1 MRGVEG
7 ELGLVKVELDWG
19 RELRRAAA
27 VLCTLLALAGAVRLC
42 VPANPDDQNQEP
54 PGVRR
59 QLTFLKQELASGADT
74 EAQEQFPEGYYFL
87 NVLYGLSWV
96 ELGQR
101 GVEPVRAAEEAEWA
115 LARVESE
122 AGRAP
127 FDAGATPA
135 YGVFYAGWTNWLRG
149 GLLTLRKDP
158 KQEARFLADSEAL
171 AGAFTAAASPFLPA
185 YPGEAWPCDSTVAI
199 ASLRLADGLSG
210 RTRFTPVVDR
220 WVSRVKGLVDPE
232 TGLLPHQ
239 VDAVTG
245 RAQSGARG
253 SSQAIIQRFLPDVDP
268 KFARQQYE
276 LFRDQFLDRPL
287 GLVPAVRE
295 YPHGVDGVADVDS
308 GPLLL
313 GVSLSATVV
322 AMGAAQAQ
330 GDRSLASAL
339 GNVGEVAGVPLD
351 MPSTKRYAFGAV
363 PVGDAFL
370 AWSKTARSWTGFGVS
385 PPAPVID
392 GWWRVPLL
400 ALFLLLGLAPWLPG
414 LYRRSPLAVAT
425 PARNKPRPVRKATG
439 SKATGSKA
447 TGSKAT
453 GSKATGSK
461 ATASKAPVVTRMA
474 SAKAVPAAKRTTKA
488 APVTKAAVKKV
499 AKAAPVKKA
508 AKAAPVKKAAKAAPV
523 TKAAKAAPVTKAAK
537 AAPVAGR
544 KAAPKPKPPAVPA
557 KKAAP
562 ARPRPKK

>member
-7 ELGLVKVELDWG
+7 ELGLVKVELDWA

-54 PGVRR
+54 SGVRR

-425 PARNKPRPVRKATG
+425 PARKSRPVR
-439 SKATGSKA
+439 
-447 TGSKAT
+447 
-453 GSKATGSK
+453 K

-499 AKAAPVKKA
+499 AKAAPVKK
-508 AKAAPVKKAAKAAPV
+508 VAKAAPV
-523 TKAAKAAPVTKAAK
+523 TKVAKAAVTKAAK